1 MNKIMAKNE
10 ELDREEAVGS
20 AENGASGHESLPP
33 ADSDELA
40 QESQGGVSRQE
51 YERVGQE
58 RDALLDRLARMQAE
72 FDNYRKRNAR
82 EQAEFRDYAIAD
94 AIKSFLPV
102 LDNFDLALRHQQAE
116 PADSALRSGIEL
128 IRKQM
133 EDVLAR
139 LGVQPVPTEGQQFDP
154 RVHEAI
160 EMVESRDHADHEVIE
175 ELQRGYKL
183 KDRLLRPAMVRVAT
197 NAAK

>member
-1 MNKIMAKNE
+1 MTKSK
-10 ELDREEAVGS
+10 ELDREETAQT
-20 AENGASGHESLPP
+20 AENGANGHESLPP
-33 ADSDELA
+33 ADAEELA
-40 QESQGGVSRQE
+40 QEAQGGVSRQE
-51 YERVGQE
+51 YERVEQE
-58 RDALLDRLARMQAE
+58 RDALLDRLARLQAE

-94 AIKSFLPV
+94 AVKSFLPV
-102 LDNFDLALRHQQAE
+102 LDNFDLALKHQQSDA
-116 PADSALRSGIEL
+116 PDSALRSGIEL

-133 EDVLAR
+133 EDVLTR
-139 LGVQPVPTEGQQFDP
+139 LGVQIVPAQGQQFDP

-160 EMVESRDHADHEVIE
+160 EMVESRDHADHEIIE

-197 NAAK
+197 NSAKE

>member
-1 MNKIMAKNE
+1 MARNE
-10 ELDREEAVGS
+10 DRDREQPVQT
-20 AENGASGHESLPP
+20 AENGADGHESLPP
-33 ADSDELA
+33 ADSEELA
-40 QESQGGVSRQE
+40 QEAQGGVSRQE

-94 AIKSFLPV
+94 AVKSFLPV
-102 LDNFDLALRHQQAE
+102 LDNFDLALKHQQSEA
-116 PADSALRSGIEL
+116 ADGALRSGIEL

-133 EDVLAR
+133 EDVLTR
-139 LGVQPVPTEGQQFDP
+139 LGVQIVPTLGQQFDP

-160 EMVESRDHADHEVIE
+160 EMVESRDHSDHEVIE

-197 NAAK
+197 NTSNH

>member
-1 MNKIMAKNE
+1 MAIEK
-10 ELDREEAVGS
+10 DQDQTAQT
-20 AENGASGHESLPP
+20 AEKQQNGNAHESLPP
-33 ADSDELA
+33 ADSQELA

-51 YERVGQE
+51 YDRVSQE
-58 RDALLDRLARMQAE
+58 RDALLDRLARLQAE
-72 FDNYRKRNAR
+72 FENYRKRSAR
-82 EQAEFRDYAIAD
+82 EQAEFRDYAVAD
-94 AIKSFLPV
+94 AVKNFLPV
-102 LDNFDLALRHQQAE
+102 RDNFDLALRTQNTE
-116 PADSALRSGIEL
+116 TADQALRSGIEL

-139 LGVQPVPTEGQQFDP
+139 LGVQAVPAQGQTFDP

-160 EMVESRDHADHEVIE
+160 EMVESSDHRDHEVIE

-197 NAAK
+197 NPTNK

>member
-1 MNKIMAKNE
+1 MAIEK
-10 ELDREEAVGS
+10 DQDQTAQT
-20 AENGASGHESLPP
+20 AEKQQNGNAQESLPP
-33 ADSDELA
+33 ADASELA

-51 YERVGQE
+51 YDRVSQE
-58 RDALLDRLARMQAE
+58 RDALLDRLARLQAE
-72 FDNYRKRNAR
+72 FENYRKRSAR
-82 EQAEFRDYAIAD
+82 EQAEFRDYAVAD
-94 AIKSFLPV
+94 AVKNFLPV
-102 LDNFDLALRHQQAE
+102 RDNFDLALRTQNTE
-116 PADSALRSGIEL
+116 TADQALRSGIEL

-139 LGVQPVPTEGQQFDP
+139 LGVQAVPAQGQTFDP

-160 EMVESRDHADHEVIE
+160 EMVESSDHRDHEVIE

-197 NAAK
+197 NPTNK

>member
-1 MNKIMAKNE
+1 MAIKNQQ
-10 ELDREEAVGS
+10 DRDVEAE
-20 AENGASGHESLPP
+20 ENGRENGHESLPP
-33 ADSDELA
+33 ADAQELA

-58 RDALLDRLARMQAE
+58 RDALLDRLARLQAE
-72 FDNYRKRNAR
+72 FENARKRNLR
-82 EQAEFRDYAIAD
+82 EQADFREYAAAD
-94 AIKSFLPV
+94 AVKNFLPV
-102 LDNFDLALRHQQAE
+102 LDNFNLALRSQQGEGTDA
-116 PADSALRSGIEL
+116 ALRSGIEL

-139 LGVQPVPTEGQQFDP
+139 LGVQAVPAQGQTFDP

-160 EMVESRDHADHEVIE
+160 EMVDSSDHADHEVIE

-197 NAAK
+197 NPDRK